1 MPRRIAVI
9 PVLLVLLPLVG
20 LAAAPAHAT
29 RNLWRQVPTWN
40 IAHQGGEDEFPSNTL
55 YAFRRALAAG
65 ANMLELDVGVTKDG
79 QVVVMHDTTVDR
91 ITNGHGTIASK
102 TLSQIQ
108 TARRRVLVR
117 ADGGGDHYRH
127 GRSASAYRFRGVATG
142 RKPPPRGFSAADFRV
157 PTLKAVLKA
166 FPHTPINVE
175 IKGRTKQEAV
185 SEYLT
190 NADALA
196 RLLRTVHRKDLIVV
210 SFKQQAVDRFHA
222 LVPGLPLAPGVDGD
236 AAWMLNNQSP
246 GPGVVAFQV
255 PITYK
260 IGRHAA
266 ADQHARQ
273 RRAGPPRRLRLADVV
288 RRPGRRRPG
297 VMAEADRRLRGR
309 RDDVRAGRVPALPA
323 LAPRAVELPAT
334 LTVAGSTLTV
344 LCARSSAG

>member
-9 PVLLVLLPLVG
+9 PVLLVLPLLVG
-20 LAAAPAHAT
+20 LAAVPAHAA

-55 YAFRRALAAG
+55 YAFRKALAAG
-65 ANMLELDVGVTKDG
+65 ANMLELDIGVTKDG
-79 QVVVMHDTTVDR
+79 QIVVMHDTTVDR
-91 ITNGHGTIASK
+91 ITNGRGTIASK
-102 TLSQIQ
+102 TLAQMQ
-108 TARRRVLVR
+108 KLDGAYWFTA
-117 ADGGGDHYRH
+117 AGSDHYRH
-127 GRSASAYRFRGVATG
+127 GRPASTYRFRGVATG

-196 RLLRTVHRKDLIVV
+196 RLLRPVHRKDVIVV
-210 SFKQQAVDRFHA
+210 SFKQPAVERFHT

-236 AAWMLNNQSP
+236 ANWLLAGGSP
-246 GPGVVAFQV
+246 GAGVVAFQV

-260 IGRHAA
+260 VGSSLIQISTAENV
-266 ADQHARQ
+266 ARAHREGYAWQ
-273 RRAGPPRRLRLADVV
+273 TWFANQDVDGPASWRKLIDACVDGVMTSKPTAFERV
-288 RRPGRRRPG
+288 RRSHREPSSC
-297 VMAEADRRLRGR
+297 
-309 RDDVRAGRVPALPA
+309 
-323 LAPRAVELPAT
+323 PR
-334 LTVAGSTLTV
+334 S
-344 LCARSSAG
+344 